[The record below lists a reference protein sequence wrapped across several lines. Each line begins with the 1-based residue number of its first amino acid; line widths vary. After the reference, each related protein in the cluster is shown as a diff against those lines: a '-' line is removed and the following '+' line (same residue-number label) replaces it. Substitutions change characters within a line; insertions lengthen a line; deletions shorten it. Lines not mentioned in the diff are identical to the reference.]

1 MNLQQIIV
9 YKASK
14 ACNKSYSGATLIP
27 HRIFMICYDRSMSLR
42 IECMAL
48 KMLNVQ
54 IRPAKTDLRFY
65 MSHFEQNNVESL
77 KHEEH
82 LM

>member
-1 MNLQQIIV
+1 
-9 YKASK
+9 
-14 ACNKSYSGATLIP
+14 
-27 HRIFMICYDRSMSLR
+27 MICYDRSMSLR

-54 IRPAKTDLRFY
+54 IHPAKTDLMFY